1 VSAARLDD
9 PHRVALAG
17 GHAFALEALGS
28 ALEARGAC
36 EVVGAFL
43 DPADLVD
50 AADADGPD
58 VVLIDL
64 HDGAVEG
71 LIAARELRDRRPD
84 VRIVLLVDHAD
95 PLVVRSALDQR
106 VEALI
111 LKSSSAD
118 QIVGAV
124 QQVLAGHVVLPRGW
138 DLLSAGGGLGG
149 AIESLTPRQRQVLE
163 LVAAGRSNSE
173 IASELIISVNT
184 VKFHVRTIYTHL
196 GVRSRRELPQVLAR
210 SRRRRSGDG
219 KPRQERELAGVT
231 A

>member
-1 VSAARLDD
+1 MSVAPPND
-9 PHRVALAG
+9 PPRVALAG
-17 GHAFALEALGS
+17 SHVFALEALGT

-43 DPADLVD
+43 DLSDLVRG
-50 AADADGPD
+50 ADGDRPD

-64 HDGAVEG
+64 HGDAAEG
-71 LIAARELRDRRPD
+71 LIVARELRERRPD
-84 VRIVLLVDHAD
+84 VRIVLLADHAD

-184 VKFHVRTIYTHL
+184 VKFHVRTIYSHL

-210 SRRRRSGDG
+210 SRRRR
-219 KPRQERELAGVT
+219 PAEAARARELAG
-231 A
+231 APA